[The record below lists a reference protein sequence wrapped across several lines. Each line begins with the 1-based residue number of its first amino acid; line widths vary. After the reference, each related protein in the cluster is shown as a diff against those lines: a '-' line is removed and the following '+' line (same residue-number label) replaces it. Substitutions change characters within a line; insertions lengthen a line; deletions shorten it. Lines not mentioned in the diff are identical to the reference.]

1 MFIHKNSSPGDGG
14 QGLCIGLGV
23 GVSKRVLN
31 HTEIRRMLDGLKGL
45 RVQARKNT
53 KSFDFPSKT
62 LTQCSRGGVKRGFNS
77 AVDIQQKIRA
87 MKI

>member
-1 MFIHKNSSPGDGG
+1 
-14 QGLCIGLGV
+14 
-23 GVSKRVLN
+23 
-31 HTEIRRMLDGLKGL
+31 MLDGLKGL

-77 AVDIQQKIRA
+77 AMDIQQKSEQ
-87 MKI
+87 